1 MTSDP
6 HDWSVVTAARLR
18 ATGLGCLAAVR
29 HRPEV
34 RVTVGTDGFAWVQWP
49 AGPLADEIVSAL
61 RLAAGVEFYGRHA
74 GDWRRFGSRLP
85 SGVTTPKDAGRLL
98 AEVLIPAA
106 VVPVLPIVGAIQ
118 RLGIE
123 IVRDDVPRPAT
134 ALRCTLREFAA
145 WADTATTRQLAGIRA
160 AISGG
165 EVLVLGT
172 LPTIAFAQRYWGD
185 AVYLPLGL
193 KLRPALNAA
202 SVRELLQAAADD
214 LIFWHGDG
222 VEVVPQAAFEP
233 VARAGVRLACETGS
247 RALP

>member
-1 MTSDP
+1 MTVDP
-6 HDWSVVTAARLR
+6 HDWSVVTAARLP

-29 HRPEV
+29 HRQEV

-49 AGPLADEIVSAL
+49 AGPLADEVVAAL
-61 RLAAGVEFYGRHA
+61 RPAAGVEFYGRHA

-85 SGVTTPKDAGRLL
+85 SGMTPPKDAGRLL
-98 AEVLIPAA
+98 AEVLTPAA
-106 VVPVLPIVGAIQ
+106 VVPVLPTVGAIQ

-123 IVRDDVPRPAT
+123 IARDDVPRPAT
-134 ALRCTLREFAA
+134 ALRCSLRELATL
-145 WADTATTRQLAGIRA
+145 ADTATTRQLAGVRA

-172 LPTIAFAQRYWGD
+172 LPPIAAAQRYWGG
-185 AVYLPLGL
+185 AVYLPLGFT
-193 KLRPALNAA
+193 LRPALSAA

-214 LIFWHGDG
+214 LIFWHADG

-233 VARAGVRLACETGS
+233 VARAGVRLACETATGTF
-247 RALP
+247 P